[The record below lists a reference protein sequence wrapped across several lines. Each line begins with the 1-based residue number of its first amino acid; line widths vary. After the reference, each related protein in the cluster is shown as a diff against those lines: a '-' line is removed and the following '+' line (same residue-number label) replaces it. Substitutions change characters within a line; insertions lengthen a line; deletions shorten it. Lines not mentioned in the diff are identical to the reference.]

1 MDEAD
6 ILKLDEAGLFQR
18 LGIIIDKVKRI
29 DEDDPKEESDPR
41 IGRLLD
47 EGRLICA
54 RLDPIIRERHRH
66 DPAALAEWDEI
77 FHSCDDL
84 EVEDPAGGTGSQTS

>member
-6 ILKLDEAGLFQR
+6 ILKLEEAGLFQR
-18 LGIIIDKVKRI
+18 LGVIIDKVKRI
-29 DEDDPKEESDPR
+29 DEENPEEDSDPR
-41 IGRLLD
+41 IRKLLD

-54 RLDPIIRERHRH
+54 RIDPIMRERVRH

-77 FHSCDDL
+77 IHMCDDL
-84 EVEDPAGGTGSQTS
+84 DEEAPHNDESSRGD